1 MTSTE
6 IRQRKSTASQEKKQT
21 ISMMQTTGCL
31 RRQAEPDTEPTKPAS
46 TQRKQEAMSRKAK
59 R

>member
-46 TQRKQEAMSRKAK
+46 T
-59 R
+59 

>member
-6 IRQRKSTASQEKKQT
+6 IRQRKSTALQEKKQT

-31 RRQAEPDTEPTKPAS
+31 RRQAEPDTEPAS
-46 TQRKQEAMSRKAK
+46 TPGKQEAMSRKAK